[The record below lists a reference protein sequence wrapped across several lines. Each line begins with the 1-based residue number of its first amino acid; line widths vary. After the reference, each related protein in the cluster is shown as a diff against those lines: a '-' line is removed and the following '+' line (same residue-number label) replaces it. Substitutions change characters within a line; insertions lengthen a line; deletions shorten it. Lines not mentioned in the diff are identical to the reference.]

1 MVRGFVMRK
10 SHCLITVF
18 LHIGLVLRSL
28 FRVFFVHGA
37 RLHVLRTGI
46 WQDAENQKPITVF
59 MLIFSFGTDPLEY

>member
-18 LHIGLVLRSL
+18 LHIGLVLRGL

-37 RLHVLRTGI
+37 RLHVLRWHLAGRRKS
-46 WQDAENQKPITVF
+46 E
-59 MLIFSFGTDPLEY
+59 TDYGFHVNFFLRN